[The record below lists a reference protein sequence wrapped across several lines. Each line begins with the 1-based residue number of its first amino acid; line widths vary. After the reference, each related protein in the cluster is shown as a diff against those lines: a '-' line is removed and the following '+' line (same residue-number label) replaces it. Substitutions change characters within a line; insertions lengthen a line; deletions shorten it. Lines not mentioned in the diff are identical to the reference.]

1 MLLRPKAFREYR
13 KGKGEEPTMG
23 ASYNRRRYAADPE
36 FRQGMIEASMQYQR
50 KLAAEEPE
58 RAAEVRKRR
67 AERARE
73 RYLTD
78 PVYREACIEA
88 HRRHRAKSKA
98 RGSAPL
104 EPQGGCAPLDPL
116 PGAPQ
121 EGVQGGAAPFP
132 LKPPLEDPLVVPG
145 GGSRGESAEPLE
157 GVQGIAL

>member
-1 MLLRPKAFREYR
+1 
-13 KGKGEEPTMG
+13 MG

-36 FRQGMIEASMQYQR
+36 FRQGMIDASMQYQR

-104 EPQGGCAPLDPL
+104 EPLQGGCAPFEPL
-116 PGAPQ
+116 LRTPSCPGG
-121 EGVQGGAAPFP
+121 GVQGEVGGA
-132 LKPPLEDPLVVPG
+132 
-145 GGSRGESAEPLE
+145 LE
-157 GVQGIAL
+157 GFKGEAPLSGIAL